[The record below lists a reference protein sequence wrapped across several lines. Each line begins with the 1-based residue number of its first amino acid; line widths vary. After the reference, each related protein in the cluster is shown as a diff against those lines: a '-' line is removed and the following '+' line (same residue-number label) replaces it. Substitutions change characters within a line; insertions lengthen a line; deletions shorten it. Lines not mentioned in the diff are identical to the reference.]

1 MRTWYTCSARSL
13 AGSMI
18 NAMGRRFP
26 ATAKASLDVD
36 ATMSSAAAW
45 INGVYTPPGLSKLL
59 NGAAPKLKVA
69 PASLTTMAGNIT
81 EPTSDSGTYSR
92 NTARGDG
99 NDAQCVMK
107 ATKLKQSY
115 TWNAGPKN
123 LPFLL
128 NDTVLSPQFK

>member
-1 MRTWYTCSARSL
+1 
-13 AGSMI
+13 
-18 NAMGRRFP
+18 
-26 ATAKASLDVD
+26 
-36 ATMSSAAAW
+36 
-45 INGVYTPPGLSKLL
+45 LSKLL

-69 PASLTTMAGNIT
+69 PASLTTMAGNST

-92 NTARGDG
+92 NTVRGDG
-99 NDAQCVMK
+99 NDAQCVVK
-107 ATKLKQSY
+107 ATKLKKSY